1 MDRFEAFDS
10 LDEAWSQWN
19 LHSSMDRFEV
29 DEQYTSEY
37 FSPLFTFQ
45 YG

>member
-10 LDEAWSQWN
+10 FDEVWSQWN

-29 DEQYTSEY
+29 KIVLNADSE
-37 FSPLFTFQ
+37 LKFTFQ